1 MYPTLS
7 LASEIRD
14 VINVVEN
21 LQKAAEKLCVPLTQ
35 LMHFWA
41 VVENLVYEA
50 EMECLGIIKTESGC
64 RAEFFT
70 RIEEGQSGYNY
81 SIEIFNPFKADLR
94 PVELEGK
101 VMIAGNSSNAPE
113 SSRRNGI
120 RARIKATV
128 TCFDSSG
135 TQTLFSGFDI
145 PVAWQRMEGR
155 ILQTEAKA
163 SKSAP
168 LPIAESEQIEDREE
182 AEVL

>member
-81 SIEIFNPFKADLR
+81 SIEIFNPFKADLT
-94 PVELEGK
+94 PFELEGK
-101 VMIAGNSSNAPE
+101 VMIPTNSSNPPD
-113 SSRRNGI
+113 SNLSTSI
-120 RARIKATV
+120 HTRIKA
-128 TCFDSSG
+128 
-135 TQTLFSGFDI
+135 
-145 PVAWQRMEGR
+145 
-155 ILQTEAKA
+155 
-163 SKSAP
+163 
-168 LPIAESEQIEDREE
+168 
-182 AEVL
+182 